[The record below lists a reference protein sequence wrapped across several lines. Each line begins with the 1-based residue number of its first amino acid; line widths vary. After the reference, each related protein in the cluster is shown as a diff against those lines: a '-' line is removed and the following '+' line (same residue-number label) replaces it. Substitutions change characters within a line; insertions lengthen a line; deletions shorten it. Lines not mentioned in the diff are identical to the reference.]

1 MYKAY
6 YFSVPGTLDGKYQS
20 TISLIA
26 LKIKAFE

>member
-6 YFSVPGTLDGKYQS
+6 SCSVLGTLDGKYQS